1 MTNHPNEYVNS
12 VMHPWIKDKKIM
24 ITGGTTGIGRATA
37 LLLASLGN
45 DVLICGHHE
54 RQLQDTLSDFEKLNT
69 LGSLTGLA
77 IDLAT
82 EEGIAELFKK
92 FDSMYDHMDV
102 LVNNAAIAFQ
112 SVKEGSYDD
121 QAYILRTNILAYLA
135 CAQAALYRMEPRGA
149 GHIVNVGSMS
159 ADVRE
164 AQSSVYVCTKG
175 GIQAFTES
183 LRKEANPKGI
193 QISLIEPGS
202 VGTDMQPYPPAEQRK
217 KIEAMEM
224 LYAEDIARSIVFM
237 LSQPQRTSVVSM
249 QVKPLHQII

>member
-1 MTNHPNEYVNS
+1 MTNNFNDYVNS
-12 VMHPWIKDKKIM
+12 VIPPWVKDKKIM

-37 LLLASLGN
+37 LLLAALGN
-45 DVLICGHHE
+45 DVFICGHHE
-54 RQLQDTLSDFEKLNT
+54 QQLHDTLRDFEELNAPG
-69 LGSLTGLA
+69 LLTGIA

-82 EEGIAELFKK
+82 EDGIRELFEK
-92 FDSMYDHMDV
+92 FDQMYDQLDI
-102 LVNNAAIAFQ
+102 LINNAAIAFQ
-112 SVKEGSYDD
+112 SVKDGSYND
-121 QAYILRTNILAYLA
+121 QAYILRTNVLAYLA

-159 ADVRE
+159 ADIRE

-202 VGTDMQPYPPAEQRK
+202 VGTDMQPYSPTEQRK
-217 KIEAMEM
+217 KIESMEM

-237 LSQPQRTSVVSM
+237 LSQPERTSVVSM
-249 QVKPLHQII
+249 QVKPLRQII